1 MDFQAQK
8 STAGAGNPHLSAHVS
23 IALLQLSHSLLLGL
37 APPETWCSTCCVF
50 HLCQILL
57 LREGFQV
64 GYPLGGA
71 VPQSLFVMAPTPLS
85 KTFIGDQELNPRQHH
100 LK

>member
-8 STAGAGNPHLSAHVS
+8 STAGAGSPHLSAHIS
-23 IALLQLSHSLLLGL
+23 ITLLQLRHSLLKPG
-37 APPETWCSTCCVF
+37 APRAVSSIYARYCSSERV
-50 HLCQILL
+50 L
-57 LREGFQV
+57 QV